1 MDDDL
6 KLIVEGVERLL
17 GLTRRLSHENST
29 LRDRLAQV
37 QARCDDAQTRLI
49 EAQVRAEE
57 AQALANETQSHIDR
71 LKRRSAE
78 ARARVEAALERLP
91 SLSELAVSAEF
102 DEAIQNPGADQ
113 AGSPTE
119 PNPVTASDFTN
130 SPL

>member
-17 GLTRRLSHENST
+17 GVTRRLSHENSA

-37 QARCDDAQTRLI
+37 QARCDEAQTRVI
-49 EAQVRAEE
+49 EAQVRTEE

-91 SLSELAVSAEF
+91 TLNELAVRPEF
-102 DEAIQNPGADQ
+102 DEAIQNSAAHE
-113 AGSPTE
+113 AGPSIESHSLTSSDLTNPT
-119 PNPVTASDFTN
+119 
-130 SPL
+130 L

>member
-17 GLTRRLSHENST
+17 GLTRRLSHENSA

-37 QARCDDAQTRLI
+37 QARCDEAQTRVI

-91 SLSELAVSAEF
+91 SLNELAISPEF
-102 DEAIQNPGADQ
+102 DEPIQNSALSEAEPPSGLHSVT
-113 AGSPTE
+113 SP
-119 PNPVTASDFTN
+119 DFTN
-130 SPL
+130 PPL

>member
-37 QARCDDAQTRLI
+37 QARCDEAQTRII

-78 ARARVEAALERLP
+78 ARVRVEAALERLP
-91 SLSELAVSAEF
+91 SLSELEVSPEV
-102 DEAIQNPGADQ
+102 D
-113 AGSPTE
+113 
-119 PNPVTASDFTN
+119 VTSSDFTN
-130 SPL
+130 PPL

>member
-102 DEAIQNPGADQ
+102 DETVQHSGLNE
-113 AGSPTE
+113 AGPQTE
-119 PNPVTASDFTN
+119 QQPLMSSDFTN

>member
-17 GLTRRLSHENST
+17 GLTRRLSHENSA

-37 QARCDDAQTRLI
+37 QARCDEAQTRVI

-91 SLSELAVSAEF
+91 SLSELAVSPEF
-102 DEAIQNPGADQ
+102 DEAIPN
-113 AGSPTE
+113 AGPHEAGPPTE
-119 PNPVTASDFTN
+119 LHSVTSSDFTN

>member
-17 GLTRRLSHENST
+17 GLTRRLSHENSA

-37 QARCDDAQTRLI
+37 QARCDEAQTRVI

-57 AQALANETQSHIDR
+57 ARALANETQSHIDR

-91 SLSELAVSAEF
+91 SLSELAVNPED
-102 DEAIQNPGADQ
+102 DEPIQNSGSGATD
-113 AGSPTE
+113 APTGLHS
-119 PNPVTASDFTN
+119 VTSSDFTN
-130 SPL
+130 PPL

>member
-37 QARCDDAQTRLI
+37 QARCDEAQTRII

-91 SLSELAVSAEF
+91 SLSELE
-102 DEAIQNPGADQ
+102 I
-113 AGSPTE
+113 SPE
-119 PNPVTASDFTN
+119 VNVTSSDFTN
-130 SPL
+130 PPL

>member
-17 GLTRRLSHENST
+17 GLTRRLSHENSA

-37 QARCDDAQTRLI
+37 QARCDEAQTRVI

-91 SLSELAVSAEF
+91 NLSELAISPEF
-102 DEAIQNPGADQ
+102 DEAIQN
-113 AGSPTE
+113 AGPHEAGPPTE
-119 PNPVTASDFTN
+119 PHSVTSSDFTN

>member
-17 GLTRRLSHENST
+17 GLTRRLSHENSA

-37 QARCDDAQTRLI
+37 QARCDEAQTRVI

-102 DEAIQNPGADQ
+102 DESVQNSELND
-113 AGSPTE
+113 AGPPTE
-119 PNPVTASDFTN
+119 PHPLTSSDFTN

>member
-17 GLTRRLSHENST
+17 GLTRRLSHENSA

-37 QARCDDAQTRLI
+37 QARCDEAQTRVI

-57 AQALANETQSHIDR
+57 ARALANETQSHIDR

-91 SLSELAVSAEF
+91 SLSELAVSPE
-102 DEAIQNPGADQ
+102 DYEPIQNSGSGATD
-113 AGSPTE
+113 APTGLHS
-119 PNPVTASDFTN
+119 VTSSDFTN
-130 SPL
+130 PPL